1 MILNILSSNL
11 KSMVFG
17 TQILP
22 FFPLSEANIFLKNI
36 SPVTPVR
43 EQLPF
48 TLRREA
54 LVSLIELCDP
64 GA

>member
-1 MILNILSSNL
+1 
-11 KSMVFG
+11 MVFG

-22 FFPLSEANIFLKNI
+22 FFPLSEANIFKKNI

>member
-1 MILNILSSNL
+1 MILLTFFQIKIPVFWHSN
-11 KSMVFG
+11 SA
-17 TQILP
+17 
-22 FFPLSEANIFLKNI
+22 FFSLSEANIFKKNI
-36 SPVTPVR
+36 SPVTPGR

-54 LVSLIELCDP
+54 LVSRIELCDP

>member
-1 MILNILSSNL
+1 
-11 KSMVFG
+11 MVFG

-22 FFPLSEANIFLKNI
+22 FFPLSEAKYFFKKNI